1 MSYDFSES
9 ELDAIEAWKERGQ
22 LPTGF
27 LWYVINNDLIGA
39 VAYANTAQENFLADL
54 VMSINLR
61 LPGDCWGSPAKVDA
75 WHRKFN
81 HSTGED
87 DGSQD

>member
-9 ELDAIEAWKERGQ
+9 ELDALEAWKERGQ

-39 VAYANTAQENFLADL
+39 VAYANTPQENFFADCI
-54 VMSINLR
+54 MSINLR
-61 LPGDCWGSPAKVDA
+61 LPRECWGSPEKVAA

-81 HSTGED
+81 HSIGED
-87 DGSQD
+87 DGHTD